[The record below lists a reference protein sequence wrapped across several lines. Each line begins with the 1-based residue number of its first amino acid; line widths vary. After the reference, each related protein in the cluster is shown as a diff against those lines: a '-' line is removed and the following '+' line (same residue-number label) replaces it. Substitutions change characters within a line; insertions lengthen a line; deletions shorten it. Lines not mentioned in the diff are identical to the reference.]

1 MMTRIIKVA
10 TSIVMIS
17 ASLSSK
23 AQLIDNSSTFRNLPA
38 KSYFRFHYDND
49 FFTKTDYY
57 YSQGIELEYVHPD
70 LQKFFLSNILLRP
83 VNTLITTGITFNL
96 FAYTPT
102 SIRSD
107 SILYGDRPYAA
118 AMSFKMFNKATDTIH
133 QQQFASSFQLGGIG
147 PLAQGENIQTGIHR
161 WLHNKLPEGWQYQVQ
176 NDIVLN
182 YQLNYE
188 KKIAAIKNGL
198 LVNVAAEARA
208 GTLQDRLSGGI
219 NFMAGHFT
227 DPYRTGRRRK
237 MAYYLF
243 GQGRVDLIGYDALMQ
258 GGLFNRNNPY
268 IIAAADISRIT
279 FQADAGLVLNFPK
292 FYLSY
297 TQSFLS
303 KEFRTGRYHRWGGVS
318 FGCSL

>member
-1 MMTRIIKVA
+1 M
-10 TSIVMIS
+10 
-17 ASLSSK
+17 SSK
-23 AQLIDNSSTFRNLPA
+23 AQLIDNSSGFRNLPA

-49 FFTKTDYY
+49 FFTKTDHY
-57 YSQGIELEYVHPD
+57 YSQGITLDYVHQG
-70 LQKFFLSNILLRP
+70 LQKFFLSKILLRP
-83 VNTLITTGITFNL
+83 VNTLKTAGITFNL

-118 AMSFKMFNKATDTIH
+118 AMSFKIFMKATDTIR
-133 QQQFASSFQLGGIG
+133 QQQFVSSFQSGVIG

-161 WLHNKLPEGWQYQVQ
+161 WLHNKLPMGWQYQVQ
-176 NDIVLN
+176 NDIILN

-198 LVNVAAEARA
+198 LINVAAEARA

-219 NFMAGHFT
+219 NFMAGHFP
-227 DPYRTGRRRK
+227 DPYQPNKRKK

-243 GQGRVDLIGYDALMQ
+243 GQGRINLIGYDALMQ
-258 GGLFNRNNPY
+258 GGLFNRDNPY

-279 FQADAGLVLNFPK
+279 FQADAGLILNFPK

-297 TQSFLS
+297 TQSFLT
-303 KEFRTGRYHRWGGVS
+303 KEFRTGRYHRWGGISVG
-318 FGCSL
+318 FSL